1 MYGEMGAW
9 PAQQHTKAQN
19 AAPLQDISGSSPK
32 VKAMA
37 ATKLK
42 RKKPTN
48 GQKPKETEEED
59 DNKGTT
65 DLIDG
70 SLDSYDP
77 EAKKWLPAVIHDDI
91 HGELIDEAQSAYPSH
106 QYARPDPSSGRPYD
120 ETAFKIEHEPWGPDR
135 KDRPDIYFQLEADER
150 QPHRPHPGFM
160 KHDEKC
166 AGERKT
172 SPEKRAE
179 IKKKMEARWEREDG
193 KLQLRMAEE
202 ARIAKRKKGE
212 EDPEDDTEE
221 IRPTKRTRR
230 VLERDA
236 KKLARPKV
244 NLLQQL
250 KADKKKSGRR
260 AAGAIPQVKK
270 SKSLL
275 RQDVAKNA
283 SQHREKADEAPVF
296 DTDSDDEHV
305 PLIVRKRQQRK
316 PVAPIFG
323 TGSDDEYVPVLKTKR
338 QRAIPTARTFSSD
351 SKDEDAPIKVTKR
364 KRPAVP
370 VVESDSDDEAE
381 FVPRG
386 GRRHP
391 GAAPDIESESDS
403 DPDPFVLQQLRRVNK
418 RVRDDLAGYLAGDD
432 TLLAK
437 RQRVSQDQNAYP
449 VGGTNEYQRK
459 AKRSRHLS
467 QSRPQQRQHSQTSQ
481 ELLGDVLA
489 NRVAKVVASITPAD
503 LNPLQTASTSE
514 RYYDQVAEAL
524 QPTREA
530 HFDLTRYEAPST
542 NRWDSY
548 ATQWQRIYNSF
559 KFNGG
564 MITDGKIPD
573 LVRLSPQ
580 SSLHPLLREW
590 CGARFD

>member
-1 MYGEMGAW
+1 M
-9 PAQQHTKAQN
+9 
-19 AAPLQDISGSSPK
+19 
-32 VKAMA
+32 
-37 ATKLK
+37 
-42 RKKPTN
+42 
-48 GQKPKETEEED
+48 
-59 DNKGTT
+59 
-65 DLIDG
+65 
-70 SLDSYDP
+70 
-77 EAKKWLPAVIHDDI
+77 
-91 HGELIDEAQSAYPSH
+91 
-106 QYARPDPSSGRPYD
+106 
-120 ETAFKIEHEPWGPDR
+120 HEPWGPDR
-135 KDRPDIYFQLEADER
+135 KDRPDIYIQWEADER
-150 QPHRPHPGFM
+150 QPHRPHPDFM
-160 KHDEKC
+160 KHDEKR

-172 SPEKRAE
+172 SPEKRAK
-179 IKKKMEARWEREDG
+179 IQKKMEARWGREEE
-193 KLQLRMAEE
+193 KLQLPMAEE
-202 ARIAKRKKGE
+202 AGIAKRKKGE
-212 EDPEDDTEE
+212 ENPEDDTKE

-230 VLERDA
+230 ALERDA
-236 KKLARPKV
+236 KNLAGPKV

-260 AAGAIPQVKK
+260 AAGAIPQFKK

-296 DTDSDDEHV
+296 DTDSDDEDV
-305 PLIVRKRQQRK
+305 PLIVRKRQPRK
-316 PVAPIFG
+316 PVAPIFS
-323 TGSDDEYVPVLKTKR
+323 TDSDDEDVPVPKTKR

-351 SKDEDAPIKVTKR
+351 SKDDDAPIKVAKR

-370 VVESDSDDEAE
+370 VVESDGDDEAE

-386 GRRHP
+386 GRRHR

-403 DPDPFVLQQLRRVNK
+403 DPDPIVVNPKKRRRTTKPTIEQDPPATPVLSDPKDDTHSNGTENYDDLLQQLRRVNK
-418 RVRDDLAGYLAGDD
+418 QVRDDLAGCLAGDD

-437 RQRVSQDQNAYP
+437 RQRVPQDQNTYP
-449 VGGTNEYQRK
+449 VGGTNESQRK

-481 ELLGDVLA
+481 EHLGDVLA
-489 NRVAKVVASITPAD
+489 DRVAKVVASITPAD

-530 HFDLTRYEAPST
+530 HLDLTGYEAPST

-564 MITDGKIPD
+564 MIPDGKIPD